1 LIYHELSC
9 VDYMN
14 CTCLRLTK
22 DESMKYLGLIIDSN
36 LTWKSHVN
44 KLKKEL
50 LTKIRSFYLLRDICP
65 QKMLLSLYH
74 ALVGSRLSYGLAC
87 WGGTYASTLYPLKI
101 LQKSFLRIITKSH
114 RFSPSWPLFLQLNIL
129 PIRNMYVFKVLRI
142 FFIRSSS
149 DIFQDNNR
157 YVLRRILF
165 KVPHTR
171 LTVCQQF
178 FTWNAPRIYNLV
190 SVRLSN
196 YNNLKQF
203 SKLLKIFLFTKSDCE
218 EFLKIVV

>member
-1 LIYHELSC
+1 
-9 VDYMN
+9 
-14 CTCLRLTK
+14 
-22 DESMKYLGLIIDSN
+22 
-36 LTWKSHVN
+36 
-44 KLKKEL
+44 
-50 LTKIRSFYLLRDICP
+50 
-65 QKMLLSLYH
+65 MLLSLYH
-74 ALVGSRLSYGLAC
+74 ALVASRLSYGLAC
-87 WGGTYASTLYPLKI
+87 WGGTYVSTLYPLKI

-114 RFSPSWPLFLQLNIL
+114 RFSPSCPIFLQLKVL

-149 DIFQDNNR
+149 DMLQDR
-157 YVLRRILF
+157 YVLRRMLF
-165 KVPHTR
+165 KVPYTR

-190 SVRLSN
+190 SVRLSK
-196 YNNLKQF
+196 YTNLNQF